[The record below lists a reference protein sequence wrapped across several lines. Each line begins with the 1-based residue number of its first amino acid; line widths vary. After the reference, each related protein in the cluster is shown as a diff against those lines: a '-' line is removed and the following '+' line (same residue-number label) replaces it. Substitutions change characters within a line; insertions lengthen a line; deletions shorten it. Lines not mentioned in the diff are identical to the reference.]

1 MWTRISVTGSR
12 RASAADSL
20 GSLLPVLTAAGRQ
33 RLPEL
38 LRPAPPVLRL
48 AEAAAQ
54 TSLTSAPL

>member
-1 MWTRISVTGSR
+1 MTGSR
-12 RASAADSL
+12 RAPAADSL
-20 GSLLPVLTAAGRQ
+20 ASLLPVLTAAGRQ

>member
-1 MWTRISVTGSR
+1 VTGSR
-12 RASAADSL
+12 RACAADSL
-20 GSLLPVLTAAGRQ
+20 ARLLPVLTAAGRQ

-38 LRPAPPVLRL
+38 LRPGPSVLRL